1 MRPYYIYILITW
13 FRRKYWSLVHEKKDA
28 RSFKKRMEPTW
39 LHTDHKN
46 GSDMAL
52 TIQLSRVFWPIIA
65 FHSLNVFRIKKRYS
79 VVNKTE
85 FFSLRR
91 VIKRFFFLKMR
102 LRLFNMSSH
111 FISHLFAFATVWHV
125 FML

>member
-1 MRPYYIYILITW
+1 MRSYYIHILITW

-46 GSDMAL
+46 GGDMAL

-91 VIKRFFFLKMR
+91 VIKRFFFLKCGYVYLICR
-102 LRLFNMSSH
+102 HILFRI
-111 FISHLFAFATVWHV
+111 FLHLQPCDTC
-125 FML
+125 LC